1 MAYNAFK
8 GILQYKSN
16 DVFTKQ
22 AGFIYFVR
30 EVNAKGDLTGNAEVW
45 FGTRKY
51 GDVNATGLAELQRQI
66 TENAG
71 DITSIK
77 NILGQWSEQ
86 FKDNLSTVASAVVA
100 VSADTKSIKDSYV
113 SKFGGKTG
121 EITVKGNGT
130 TNGDVNFTM
139 NNNQLEASIVGLGS
153 AAFKEVDYFDD
164 QIEEVNNVLTAHT
177 GKTDIHITSDERA
190 AWNKAKEDIDVFL
203 SGNTVKALDTLKEIQ
218 DYISKDGEA
227 ANNLVS
233 AIASAQTAADTAQS
247 GVDNLVSL
255 VGTGFT
261 NNNTV
266 RNEINNI
273 KGNISDA
280 TTSITV
286 DSPYELFAIEIG
298 QKDALIT
305 GVSINDSALNN
316 KLTNLNNGVGSITNA
331 FNVYTGETQS
341 VLEGINNRLT
351 AITNNAITSITSTGN
366 TITVTDNNNVEVNTL
381 SKDAAQTNGYIALEK
396 TKDGAL
402 YGVMYYGGDDAE

>member
-8 GILQYKSN
+8 GILQYKTN
-16 DVFTKQ
+16 DTFTKQ
-22 AGFIYFVR
+22 AGYIYFVR
-30 EVNAKGDLTGNAEVW
+30 EVDAKGTLTGNAEVW

-86 FKDNLSTVASAVVA
+86 FTDNLSTVASAVIA
-100 VSADTKSIKDSYV
+100 VSADTKSIKESYV
-113 SKFGGKTG
+113 SKFGGQTG
-121 EITVKGNGT
+121 EITVKGDGT
-130 TNGDVNFTM
+130 TNGSVNLTM

-153 AAFKEVDYFDD
+153 AAFKEVDYFDN
-164 QIEEVNNVLTAHT
+164 QIEEINDVLTTHT
-177 GKTDIHITSDERA
+177 GNTNIHITSAERV

-203 SGNTVKALDTLKEIQ
+203 SGNTVDALDTLKEIQ
-218 DYISKDGEA
+218 DYISKDGEVA
-227 ANNLVS
+227 SNLVS

-261 NNNTV
+261 TENTIRKEV
-266 RNEINNI
+266 DGI
-273 KGNISDA
+273 KDIISDA
-280 TTSITV
+280 TTSVTV
-286 DSPYELFAIEIG
+286 TSPYELFAFQIE
-298 QKDALIT
+298 QKDGLIT
-305 GVSINDSALNN
+305 GVSINDSELKN
-316 KLTNLNNGVGSITNA
+316 KLTNLNSGVGSITNT
-331 FNVYTGETQS
+331 FNVYTGETQT

-351 AITNNAITSITSTGN
+351 AITNNAITSITSTGK
-366 TITVTDNNNVEVNTL
+366 TITVTDNNVEVNTL
-381 SKDAAQTNGYIALEK
+381 SKTDAQTNGYIALEK
-396 TKDGAL
+396 TDDGAL

>member
-66 TENAG
+66 TENATG
-71 DITSIK
+71 ITSIK
-77 NILGQWSEQ
+77 NILGEWSAKFQ
-86 FKDNLSTVASAVVA
+86 GDISTVANAVVA

-130 TNGDVNFTM
+130 TNGDVNLTM

-153 AAFKEVDYFDD
+153 AAFKEVDYFDS

-177 GKTDIHITSDERA
+177 GNTDIHITSDERA

-266 RNEINNI
+266 RKEINDV
-273 KGNISDA
+273 KDKISDA
-280 TTSITV
+280 TTSVTV
-286 DSPYELFAIEIG
+286 NSPYELFAIEIG

-305 GVSINDSALNN
+305 GVSISDGALND
-316 KLTNLNNGVGSITNA
+316 KLVKLNSSVGSITNA
-331 FNVYTGETQS
+331 FNVYTGETKT

-351 AITNNAITSITSTGN
+351 AITNNAITSITSTDK
-366 TITVTDNNNVEVNTL
+366 TITVTDNNIEVNTL
-381 SKDAAQTNGYIALEK
+381 SKNVAQTNGYIALEK
-396 TKDGAL
+396 TNDGAL